1 MSPGL
6 VNFFENP
13 NLVNFIHRT
22 LPYFITLLIFVLWW
36 KGRKERVSGHLKL
49 VNNLLP
55 LMVLIQISL
64 GAVTVLKSFGTVPV
78 FWGAIHQAGAV
89 ILLILVLI
97 MVNQLQES
105 GNTEKAKNVVI

>member
-1 MSPGL
+1 MSPFF
-6 VNFFENP
+6 VNIFENP

-22 LPYFITLLIFVLWW
+22 LPYFITLLIFILWW
-36 KGRKERVSGHLKL
+36 KGRKELVSERLKI
-49 VNNLLP
+49 VSNLLP

-64 GAVTVLKSFGTVPV
+64 GAITVLKSFGTVPV

-89 ILLILVLI
+89 ILLILILI

-105 GNTEKAKNVVI
+105 G